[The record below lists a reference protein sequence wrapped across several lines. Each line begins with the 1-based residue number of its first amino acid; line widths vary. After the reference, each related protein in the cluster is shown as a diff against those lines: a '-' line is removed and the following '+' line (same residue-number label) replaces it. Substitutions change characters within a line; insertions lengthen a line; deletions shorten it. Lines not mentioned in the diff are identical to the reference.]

1 MRRRE
6 FLAYGA
12 GGATA
17 ALFPSWAIAQSASSD
32 TLTIGLGGA
41 VQSLDPHMLVGIP
54 SNTVTMH
61 MFDRLVDRQP
71 FGQLKPGLALSWRSV
86 SPTQWEFKLRPGVK
100 WHDGSDFTSDD
111 VVATIERIRNM
122 PKGAGGYSGF
132 LRPIT
137 KVETPDALT
146 LVVDTDVPSPTIPR
160 DLSNVNITSRKYGIG
175 STTED
180 YNSGKAAIGTGPYKY
195 GSYVPGDRVSFTRND
210 AWWGTKPDWKEVTIK
225 IITNAPSRT
234 VAILSKDV
242 DIIESPSEN
251 DLPRL
256 EGSPDVEIKTAP
268 GIQVYYL
275 YTDYSREGE
284 TPFVFD
290 KNGKPLPKNPLR
302 DVRVRKALSIAINR
316 QAIADRIMLKKA
328 KPTGQW
334 LLPGSYSYAPSV
346 EVPKYDRE
354 AAKKMLAEAGY
365 PEGFQITIHTPSDR
379 YLNDARI
386 CQAIAQMWTQ
396 AGVKTSVE
404 ALPWNVY
411 ASKSQAQE
419 FAVGFV
425 GWTSVSFDAAYMATS
440 NIATN
445 NKERGTGLYNRG
457 RYSNPELDDLLTK
470 AAVEID
476 PDKREQILIKVVEIA
491 SADVGVIPLVMPD
504 SVWAVRKGIDFNA
517 RSDQRTLAVE
527 ASKA

>member
-6 FLAYGA
+6 FLTYGA
-12 GGATA
+12 GGLATT
-17 ALFPSWAIAQSASSD
+17 LLPSWAIAQSATTD
-32 TLTIGLGGA
+32 TLTIGLAGA

-61 MFDRLVDRQP
+61 MFDRLIDRAP
-71 FGQLKPGLALSWRSV
+71 LGQLQPGLALSWRSV
-86 SPTQWEFKLRPGVK
+86 SDKLWEMKLRPGVK
-100 WHDGSDFTSDD
+100 WQDGSDFTADD
-111 VVATIERIRNM
+111 VVFTFERIRSM
-122 PKGAGGYSGF
+122 PTGAGGYSGF
-132 LRPIT
+132 LRAFT
-137 KVETPDALT
+137 KVETPDPLT
-146 LVVDTDVPSPTIPR
+146 LLLHTEAPTPSVPR
-160 DLSNVNITSRKYGIG
+160 DLSNVNIISRKYGTG
-175 STTED
+175 ATTED
-180 YNSGKAAIGTGPYKY
+180 YNSGKATIGTGPYKFSRY
-195 GSYVPGDRVSFTRND
+195 IPGDRVVFTRND
-210 AWWGTKPDWKEVTIK
+210 DWWGPKQPWKEVIIK

-251 DLPRL
+251 DLARL
-256 EGSPDVEIKTAP
+256 EGNPDVEVTTAP

-284 TPFVFD
+284 NPFILD

-302 DVRVRKALSIAINR
+302 DVRVRRALSIAINR
-316 QAIADRIMLKKA
+316 EAIADRIMLKKA

-346 EVPKYDRE
+346 EVPKYDRT
-354 AAKKMLAEAGY
+354 AAQKLLAEAGY
-365 PEGFQITIHTPSDR
+365 PDGFQITIHTPSDR
-379 YLNDARI
+379 YLNDTRI
-386 CQAIAQMWTQ
+386 CQAVAQMWTQ
-396 AGVKTSVE
+396 AGIKTSVE

-411 ASKSQAQE
+411 ATKSQSQE

-425 GWTSVSFDAAYMATS
+425 GWTSVSFDAAYMAIS

-445 NKERGTGLYNRG
+445 NKERGMGLYNRG
-457 RYSNPELDDLLTK
+457 RYSNPELDELLAE

-476 PDKREQILIKVVEIA
+476 EAKREQILIKAVEVV

-504 SVWAVRKGIDFNA
+504 SVWAVRKGIKLDA
-517 RSDQRTLAVE
+517 RSDQRTLAVN
-527 ASKA
+527 ASKV